1 MKFDFN
7 SMERAFRILSV
18 FSLTPA
24 LSRWEREERGAHAP
38 HVWILAPRRNLCLAL
53 ALVVFVPMVV
63 SQEGVLPPLKDLG
76 IVDAVPAEVVL
87 KGIEF
92 DGNTVFSD
100 AELLELVSNR
110 VGKKVSIEELEAVRK
125 TISKHYI
132 DHRYVNSGAVIEDQ
146 DLAGGVLKIRVV
158 EGWLDVVNVMNKE
171 GWLRTGYL
179 RKRIHREVGKPRN
192 LDDLKLAL
200 ELIRRDDKIRKIN
213 TALVPSD
220 ELGQSHLDMI
230 VTEKKVFDVGIGI
243 SNRRPPSVGAEEA
256 EVFFGTKNLTSL
268 GDTLRLNYTFTQ
280 EGMRE
285 ADFGDAGNYSMFY
298 SLPLTRWDTTL
309 ELGLTQS
316 DYAILEE
323 PFDALDIQ
331 SDTRMYTVALRQ
343 PIYRDFQHEFSVTLK
358 GEHRRSEVLVSGER
372 FSISPGSVDGQT
384 RITALRS
391 SPEYVYRSQERVIA
405 ARTTFSFGLDKLD
418 PIMTSDFDR
427 KYFTWMTQASW
438 VESVAKNDTLLVVKL
453 LHQYTDQSVVSMEQ
467 FSLGGMNTI
476 RGYRE
481 NQLIRD
487 NALVISPE
495 LRIPVYKDRYGQ
507 ALVYLIPFFDY
518 GTAWNTDGPKNR
530 ETIYSAGLGVT
541 YNPTDYI
548 NMAVYW
554 GHAFKDFNIP
564 NDDDLQD
571 YGIHFQLRI
580 GTDFWDPT
588 HYIGPLK

>member
-179 RKRIHREVGKPRN
+179 RKRIHREVGKPLN

-268 GDTLRLNYTFTQ
+268 GDPLRLNYTFTQ

-384 RITALRS
+384 RITALRI

-554 GHAFKDFNIP
+554 GHAFKGFNIP

>member
-92 DGNTVFSD
+92 EGNTVFSD

-179 RKRIHREVGKPRN
+179 RKRIHREVGKPLN

-384 RITALRS
+384 RITALRI

>member
-1 MKFDFN
+1 M
-7 SMERAFRILSV
+7 
-18 FSLTPA
+18 
-24 LSRWEREERGAHAP
+24 
-38 HVWILAPRRNLCLAL
+38 L
-53 ALVVFVPMVV
+53 ALVVLAPTVA
-63 SQEGVLPPLKDLG
+63 SQEGVLPALKDLG
-76 IVDAVPAEVVL
+76 ILDDEPAEILL

-100 AELLELVSNR
+100 AELLELVKDR
-110 VGKKVSIEELEAVRK
+110 IGKKVSIEELEGVRK
-125 TISKHYI
+125 TISKHYF
-132 DHRYVNSGAVIEDQ
+132 DQRYVNSGAVIDEQ
-146 DLAGGVLKIRVV
+146 DLAAGVLKIRIV
-158 EGWLDVVNVMNKE
+158 EGRLNDVNVMNKG
-171 GWLRTGYL
+171 GWLRTDYL
-179 RKRIHREVGKPRN
+179 DKRINREVGKPLN

-213 TALVPSD
+213 TALVPTD
-220 ELGQSHLDMI
+220 QLGESNLDMI
-230 VTEKKVFDVGIGI
+230 VTENKVFDAGVGV

-256 EVFFGTKNLTSL
+256 EVFLGTKNLTSL
-268 GDTLRLNYTFTQ
+268 GDALRANYTFTQ
-280 EGMRE
+280 EGME
-285 ADFGDAGNYSMFY
+285 EVDFGDAGNYSVFY

-323 PFDALDIQ
+323 PFDALDIE

-384 RITALRS
+384 RITALRI

-405 ARTTFSFGLDKLD
+405 ARTTLSFGLDELD
-418 PIMTSDFDR
+418 PIMTSDYDR
-427 KYFTWMTQASW
+427 KYLTWLTQASW
-438 VESVAKNDTLLVVKL
+438 VESVSSNDMLFIVKL
-453 LHQYTDQSVVSMEQ
+453 FHQYTDQSVVSMEQ

-487 NALVISPE
+487 NAVVISPE
-495 LRIPVYKDRYGQ
+495 LRIPVYKDRYGK

-518 GTAWNTDGPKNR
+518 GVGWNTDGPRGR

-541 YNPTDYI
+541 YNPTDYV

-554 GHAFKDFNIP
+554 GHAFEDFDIP

>member
-1 MKFDFN
+1 MK
-7 SMERAFRILSV
+7 SIAVCRLM
-18 FSLTPA
+18 
-24 LSRWEREERGAHAP
+24 
-38 HVWILAPRRNLCLAL
+38 L
-53 ALVVFVPMVV
+53 ALVVLAPTVA
-63 SQEGVLPPLKDLG
+63 SQEGVLPALKDLG
-76 IVDAVPAEVVL
+76 ILDDEPAEILL

-100 AELLELVSNR
+100 AELLELVKDR
-110 VGKKVSIEELEAVRK
+110 IGKKVSIEELEGVRK
-125 TISKHYI
+125 TISKHYF
-132 DHRYVNSGAVIEDQ
+132 DQRYVNSGAVIDEQ
-146 DLAGGVLKIRVV
+146 DLAAGVLKIRIV
-158 EGWLDVVNVMNKE
+158 EGRLNDVNVMNKG
-171 GWLRTGYL
+171 GWLRTDYL
-179 RKRIHREVGKPRN
+179 DKRIHREVGKPLN

-213 TALVPSD
+213 TALVPTD
-220 ELGQSHLDMI
+220 QLGESNLDMI
-230 VTEKKVFDVGIGI
+230 VTENKVFDAGVGV

-256 EVFFGTKNLTSL
+256 EVFLGTKNLTSL
-268 GDTLRLNYTFTQ
+268 GDALRANYTFTQ
-280 EGMRE
+280 EGME
-285 ADFGDAGNYSMFY
+285 EVDFGDAGNYSVFY

-323 PFDALDIQ
+323 PFDALDIE

-384 RITALRS
+384 RITALRI

-405 ARTTFSFGLDKLD
+405 ARTTLSIGLDELD
-418 PIMTSDFDR
+418 PIMTSDYDR
-427 KYFTWMTQASW
+427 KYLTWLTQASW
-438 VESVAKNDTLLVVKL
+438 VESVSSNDMLFIVKL
-453 LHQYTDQSVVSMEQ
+453 FHQYTDQSVVSMEQ

-487 NALVISPE
+487 NAVVISPE
-495 LRIPVYKDRYGQ
+495 LRIPVYKDRYGK

-518 GTAWNTDGPKNR
+518 GVGWNTDGPRGR

-541 YNPTDYI
+541 YNPTDYV

-554 GHAFKDFNIP
+554 GHAFEDFDIP

>member
-1 MKFDFN
+1 VK
-7 SMERAFRILSV
+7 ERL
-18 FSLTPA
+18 
-24 LSRWEREERGAHAP
+24 
-38 HVWILAPRRNLCLAL
+38 
-53 ALVVFVPMVV
+53 
-63 SQEGVLPPLKDLG
+63 
-76 IVDAVPAEVVL
+76 
-87 KGIEF
+87 
-92 DGNTVFSD
+92 
-100 AELLELVSNR
+100 
-110 VGKKVSIEELEAVRK
+110 GKKVSIEELEGVRK
-125 TISKHYI
+125 AVSKHYV
-132 DHRYVNSGAVIEDQ
+132 DHRYVNSGAVIDEQ
-146 DLAGGVLKIRVV
+146 DMAGGILKIRIV
-158 EGWLDVVNVMNKE
+158 EGYLDAVNVMNE
-171 GWLRTGYL
+171 GWLRSGYL
-179 RKRIHREVGKPRN
+179 RKRVHREVGKPLN

-213 TALVPSD
+213 TALVPGD

-256 EVFFGTKNLTSL
+256 EMFFGTKNLTSL
-268 GDTLRLNYTFTQ
+268 GDTLRANYTFTQ

-285 ADFGDAGNYSMFY
+285 VDFGDAGNYSVFY

-309 ELGLTQS
+309 EIGLTQS
-316 DYAILEE
+316 DYAIIEE
-323 PFDALDIQ
+323 PFETLDIQ
-331 SDTRMYTVALRQ
+331 SDTRIYTVALRQ

-358 GEHRRSEVLVSGER
+358 GEHRRSEVRGFGGGFDPKGEGFSFPDSGAGTY
-372 FSISPGSVDGQT
+372 SNSGLT
-384 RITALRS
+384 HITALRI

-418 PIMTSDFDR
+418 PIMTPGYDP
-427 KYFTWMTQASW
+427 KYFTWLTQASW
-438 VESVAKNDTLLVVKL
+438 VESVSSNDTLLVVKL
-453 LHQYTDQSVVSMEQ
+453 FHQYTDQKVVSMEQ

-487 NALVISPE
+487 NAVVLSPE
-495 LRIPVYKDRYGQ
+495 LRIPVYKDRYGK
-507 ALVYLIPFFDY
+507 ALVYMIPFFDF
-518 GTAWNTDGPKNR
+518 GTGWNTEGSKDR

-541 YNPTDYI
+541 YNPSDYV

-554 GHAFKDFNIP
+554 GHAFKDFDIP

-588 HYIGPLK
+588 HYIDPQK

>member
-1 MKFDFN
+1 MRLRFESIKP
-7 SMERAFRILSV
+7 SCVSGICR
-18 FSLTPA
+18 
-24 LSRWEREERGAHAP
+24 
-38 HVWILAPRRNLCLAL
+38 LAL
-53 ALVVFVPMVV
+53 ALVAFVPMGV

-76 IVDAVPAEVVL
+76 IVGDEPAEIVL
-87 KGIEF
+87 KGVEF

-100 AELLELVSNR
+100 AELLELVKER
-110 VGKKVSIEELEAVRK
+110 LGKKVSIEELEGVRK
-125 TISKHYI
+125 AVSKHYV
-132 DHRYVNSGAVIEDQ
+132 DHRYVNSGAVIDEQ
-146 DLAGGVLKIRVV
+146 DMAGGILKIRIV
-158 EGWLDVVNVMNKE
+158 EGYLDAVNVMNE
-171 GWLRTGYL
+171 GWLRSGYL
-179 RKRIHREVGKPRN
+179 RKRVHREVGKPLN

-213 TALVPSD
+213 TALVPGD

-256 EVFFGTKNLTSL
+256 EMFFGTKNLTSL
-268 GDTLRLNYTFTQ
+268 GDTLRANYTFTQ

-285 ADFGDAGNYSMFY
+285 IDFGDARNYSVFY

-331 SDTRMYTVALRQ
+331 SDTRMYSVALRQ

-372 FSISPGSVDGQT
+372 FSISPGSVNGQT
-384 RITALRS
+384 RITALRI

-418 PIMTSDFDR
+418 PIMTPDFDR

-438 VESVAKNDTLLVVKL
+438 VESVTKNDTLLIVKL

-495 LRIPVYKDRYGQ
+495 LRIPVYKDRYGKP
-507 ALVYLIPFFDY
+507 LVYLIPFFDF
-518 GTAWNTDGPKNR
+518 GTGWNTEGPKDR

-541 YNPTDYI
+541 YNPSDYV

-554 GHAFKDFNIP
+554 GHAFKDFDIP

-588 HYIGPLK
+588 HYIGPQK

>member
-1 MKFDFN
+1 M
-7 SMERAFRILSV
+7 
-18 FSLTPA
+18 
-24 LSRWEREERGAHAP
+24 
-38 HVWILAPRRNLCLAL
+38 L
-53 ALVVFVPMVV
+53 ALVVLAPTVA
-63 SQEGVLPPLKDLG
+63 SQEGVLPALKDLG
-76 IVDAVPAEVVL
+76 ILDDEPAEILL

-100 AELLELVSNR
+100 AELLELVKDR
-110 VGKKVSIEELEAVRK
+110 IGKKVSIEELEGVRK
-125 TISKHYI
+125 TISKHYF
-132 DHRYVNSGAVIEDQ
+132 DQRYVNSGAVIDEQ
-146 DLAGGVLKIRVV
+146 DLAAGVLKIRIV
-158 EGWLDVVNVMNKE
+158 EGRLNDVNVMNKG
-171 GWLRTGYL
+171 GWLRTDYL
-179 RKRIHREVGKPRN
+179 DKRIHREVGKPLN

-213 TALVPSD
+213 TALVPTD
-220 ELGQSHLDMI
+220 QLGESNLDMI
-230 VTEKKVFDVGIGI
+230 VTENKVFDAGVGV

-256 EVFFGTKNLTSL
+256 EVFLGTKNLTSL
-268 GDTLRLNYTFTQ
+268 GDALRANYTFTQ
-280 EGMRE
+280 EGME
-285 ADFGDAGNYSMFY
+285 EVDFGDAGNYSVFY

-323 PFDALDIQ
+323 PFDALDIE
-331 SDTRMYTVALRQ
+331 SDTRMYTVARRQ

-384 RITALRS
+384 RITALRI

-405 ARTTFSFGLDKLD
+405 ARTTLSFGLDELD
-418 PIMTSDFDR
+418 PIMTSDYDR
-427 KYFTWMTQASW
+427 KYLTWLTQASW
-438 VESVAKNDTLLVVKL
+438 VESVSSNDMLFIVKL
-453 LHQYTDQSVVSMEQ
+453 FHQYTDQSVVSMEQ

-487 NALVISPE
+487 NAVVISPE
-495 LRIPVYKDRYGQ
+495 LRIPVYKDRYGK

-518 GTAWNTDGPKNR
+518 GVGWNTDGPRGR

-541 YNPTDYI
+541 YNPTDYV

-554 GHAFKDFNIP
+554 GHAFEDFDIP

>member
-92 DGNTVFSD
+92 HGNTVFSD

-179 RKRIHREVGKPRN
+179 RKRIHREVGKPLN

-384 RITALRS
+384 RITALRI

>member
-1 MKFDFN
+1 MK
-7 SMERAFRILSV
+7 
-18 FSLTPA
+18 
-24 LSRWEREERGAHAP
+24 
-38 HVWILAPRRNLCLAL
+38 LCFKRMKTSGVCWLML
-53 ALVVFVPMVV
+53 ALVVLAPTIT
-63 SQEGVLPPLKDLG
+63 SQEGILPPLKDLG
-76 IVDAVPAEVVL
+76 ILDGEPAEMIL

-100 AELLELVSNR
+100 AELLELVKDR
-110 VGKKVSIEELEAVRK
+110 IGKKVSIEELEGVRK
-125 TISKHYI
+125 TISKHYF
-132 DHRYVNSGAVIEDQ
+132 DQRYVNSGAVIDEQ
-146 DLAGGVLKIRVV
+146 DLAAGVLKIRIV
-158 EGWLDVVNVMNKE
+158 EGRLNDVNVMNKG
-171 GWLRTGYL
+171 GWLRTDYL
-179 RKRIHREVGKPRN
+179 DKRIHREVGKPLN

-213 TALVPSD
+213 TALVPTD
-220 ELGQSHLDMI
+220 QLGESNLDMI
-230 VTEKKVFDVGIGI
+230 VTENKVFDAGVGV

-256 EVFFGTKNLTSL
+256 EVFLGTKNLTSL
-268 GDTLRLNYTFTQ
+268 GDALRANYTFTQ
-280 EGMRE
+280 EGME
-285 ADFGDAGNYSMFY
+285 EVDFGDAGNYSVFY

-323 PFDALDIQ
+323 PFDALDIE

-384 RITALRS
+384 RITALRI

-405 ARTTFSFGLDKLD
+405 ARTTLSFGLDELD
-418 PIMTSDFDR
+418 PIMTSDYDR
-427 KYFTWMTQASW
+427 KYLTWLTQASW
-438 VESVAKNDTLLVVKL
+438 VESVSSNDMLFIVKL
-453 LHQYTDQSVVSMEQ
+453 FHQYTDQSVVSMEQ

-487 NALVISPE
+487 NAVVISPE
-495 LRIPVYKDRYGQ
+495 LRIPVYKDRYGK

-518 GTAWNTDGPKNR
+518 GVGWNTDGPRGR

-541 YNPTDYI
+541 YNPTDYV

-554 GHAFKDFNIP
+554 GHAFEDFDIP

>member
-1 MKFDFN
+1 M
-7 SMERAFRILSV
+7 
-18 FSLTPA
+18 
-24 LSRWEREERGAHAP
+24 
-38 HVWILAPRRNLCLAL
+38 L
-53 ALVVFVPMVV
+53 ALVVLAPTVA
-63 SQEGVLPPLKDLG
+63 SQEGVLPALKDLG
-76 IVDAVPAEVVL
+76 ILDDEPAEILL

-100 AELLELVSNR
+100 AELLELVKDR
-110 VGKKVSIEELEAVRK
+110 IGKKVSIEEMEGVRK
-125 TISKHYI
+125 TISKHYF
-132 DHRYVNSGAVIEDQ
+132 DQRYVNSGAVIDEQ
-146 DLAGGVLKIRVV
+146 DLAAGVLKIRIV
-158 EGWLDVVNVMNKE
+158 EGRLNDVNVMNKG
-171 GWLRTGYL
+171 GWLRTDYL
-179 RKRIHREVGKPRN
+179 DKRIHREVGKPLN

-213 TALVPSD
+213 TALVPTD
-220 ELGQSHLDMI
+220 QLGESNLDMI
-230 VTEKKVFDVGIGI
+230 VTENKVFDAGVGV

-256 EVFFGTKNLTSL
+256 EVFLGTKNLTSL
-268 GDTLRLNYTFTQ
+268 GDALRANYTFTQ
-280 EGMRE
+280 EGME
-285 ADFGDAGNYSMFY
+285 EVDFGDAGNYSVFY

-323 PFDALDIQ
+323 PFDALDIE

-384 RITALRS
+384 RITALRI

-405 ARTTFSFGLDKLD
+405 ARTTLSFGLDELD
-418 PIMTSDFDR
+418 PIMTSDYDR
-427 KYFTWMTQASW
+427 KYLTWLTQASW
-438 VESVAKNDTLLVVKL
+438 VESVSSNDMLFIVKL
-453 LHQYTDQSVVSMEQ
+453 FHQYTDQSVVSMEQ

-487 NALVISPE
+487 NAVVISPE
-495 LRIPVYKDRYGQ
+495 LRIPVYKDRYGK

-518 GTAWNTDGPKNR
+518 GVGWNTDGPRGR

-541 YNPTDYI
+541 YNPTDYV

-554 GHAFKDFNIP
+554 GHAFEDFDIP

>member
-1 MKFDFN
+1 MK
-7 SMERAFRILSV
+7 SIAVCRLM
-18 FSLTPA
+18 
-24 LSRWEREERGAHAP
+24 
-38 HVWILAPRRNLCLAL
+38 L
-53 ALVVFVPMVV
+53 ALVVLAPTVA
-63 SQEGVLPPLKDLG
+63 SQEGVLPALKDLG
-76 IVDAVPAEVVL
+76 ILDDEPAEILL

-100 AELLELVSNR
+100 AELLELVKDR
-110 VGKKVSIEELEAVRK
+110 IGKKVSIEELEGVRK
-125 TISKHYI
+125 TISKHYF
-132 DHRYVNSGAVIEDQ
+132 DQRYVNSGAVIDEQ
-146 DLAGGVLKIRVV
+146 DLAAGVLKIRIV
-158 EGWLDVVNVMNKE
+158 EGRLNDVNVMNKG
-171 GWLRTGYL
+171 GWLRTDYL
-179 RKRIHREVGKPRN
+179 DKRIHREVGKPLN

-213 TALVPSD
+213 TALVPTD
-220 ELGQSHLDMI
+220 QLGESNLDMI
-230 VTEKKVFDVGIGI
+230 VTENKVFDAGVGV

-256 EVFFGTKNLTSL
+256 EVFLGTKNLTSL
-268 GDTLRLNYTFTQ
+268 GDALRANYTFTQ
-280 EGMRE
+280 EGLE
-285 ADFGDAGNYSMFY
+285 EVDFGDAGNYSVFY

-323 PFDALDIQ
+323 PFDALDIE

-384 RITALRS
+384 RITALRI

-405 ARTTFSFGLDKLD
+405 ARTTLSFGLDELD
-418 PIMTSDFDR
+418 PIMTSDYDR
-427 KYFTWMTQASW
+427 KYLTWLTQASW
-438 VESVAKNDTLLVVKL
+438 VESVSSNDMLFIVKL
-453 LHQYTDQSVVSMEQ
+453 FHQYTDQSVVSMEQ

-487 NALVISPE
+487 NAVVISPE
-495 LRIPVYKDRYGQ
+495 LRIPVYKDRYGK

-518 GTAWNTDGPKNR
+518 GVGWNTDGPRGR

-541 YNPTDYI
+541 YNPTDYV

-554 GHAFKDFNIP
+554 GHAFEDFDIP

>member
-1 MKFDFN
+1 
-7 SMERAFRILSV
+7 MERAFRILSV

-92 DGNTVFSD
+92 EGNTVFSD

-179 RKRIHREVGKPRN
+179 RKRIHREVGKPLN

-298 SLPLTRWDTTL
+298 SLPLPRWDTTL

-384 RITALRS
+384 RITALRI

-554 GHAFKDFNIP
+554 GHAFKGFNIP

>member
-1 MKFDFN
+1 
-7 SMERAFRILSV
+7 
-18 FSLTPA
+18 
-24 LSRWEREERGAHAP
+24 
-38 HVWILAPRRNLCLAL
+38 
-53 ALVVFVPMVV
+53 VFVP
-63 SQEGVLPPLKDLG
+63 SGTLQERVLPPLEDLG
-76 IVDAVPAEVVL
+76 VVEAEPEVVL
-87 KGIEF
+87 NGIEF

-100 AELLELVSNR
+100 AELLELVKER
-110 VGKKVSIEELEAVRK
+110 LGKKVSIEELEGVRK
-125 TISKHYI
+125 AISKHYY
-132 DHRYVNSGAVIEDQ
+132 DHRYVNSGAVIDEQ
-146 DLAGGVLKIRVV
+146 DLAGGILKIRIV
-158 EGWLDVVNVMNKE
+158 EGWLDAVNVMNE
-171 GWLRTGYL
+171 GWLRSGYL
-179 RKRIHREVGKPRN
+179 KKRLHREVGKPLN
-192 LDDLKLAL
+192 LDDLKLGL

-213 TALVPSD
+213 TALVPGD

-230 VTEKKVFDVGIGI
+230 VTENKVFDVGLGV

-256 EVFFGTKNLTSL
+256 ELYFGTRNLTSL
-268 GDTLRLNYTFTQ
+268 GDTLRANYTFTQ
-280 EGMRE
+280 DGMRE
-285 ADFGDAGNYSMFY
+285 VDFGDARNYSVFY

-372 FSISPGSVDGQT
+372 FSISPGSIDGQT
-384 RITALRS
+384 RITALRV

-405 ARTTFSFGLDKLD
+405 ARTTLSFGLDELD
-418 PIMTSDFDR
+418 PIMTPEFDR
-427 KYFTWMTQASW
+427 NYFTWLTQASW
-438 VESVAKNDTLLVVKL
+438 VESVTSNDTLLIVKL
-453 LHQYTDQSVVSMEQ
+453 MHQYTDQSVVSMEQ

-487 NALVISPE
+487 NAVIISPE
-495 LRIPVYKDRYGQ
+495 LRIPVYKDRYGK

-518 GTAWNTDGPKNR
+518 GTGWNTEGSRDR

-541 YNPTDYI
+541 CNPTDHI
-548 NMAVYW
+548 NLAVYW
-554 GHAFKDFNIP
+554 GHAFKEFDIP

-580 GTDFWDPT
+580 GTEFWDPT
-588 HYIGPLK
+588 RYIGPQQ